1 MLVALRA
8 ANLPGVKKL
17 LARLSARIERILNA
31 DSRYV
36 CAACDE
42 RFPNAT
48 AGIEHVARCHPEYR
62 GVVVYDPCP
71 IKGFCARSGQLQDV
85 SSVVR

>member
-1 MLVALRA
+1 MLSQSGAV
-8 ANLPGVKKL
+8 NLPCVKKL
-17 LARLSARIERILNA
+17 LARLSSRIERILNA

-42 RFPNAT
+42 RFPSAS
-48 AGIEHVARCHPEYR
+48 AGVEHVVRCHPEYR

-71 IKGFCARSGQLQDV
+71 IKGFCARSGRLQDV
-85 SSVVR
+85 SGVVR